1 MKNEGKGG
9 LVWVHIAV
17 VEHKAG
23 NNNKSIRESEGK
35 NSGKAVNE
43 FSKVFESW
51 WLGPPFFLAV
61 FKESP
66 SCIECT

>member
-9 LVWVHIAV
+9 LVWV
-17 VEHKAG
+17 EHKAG
-23 NNNKSIRESEGK
+23 NNNKSTRESEGK

-51 WLGPPFFLAV
+51 WLGPPSFLRFLKSLPV
-61 FKESP
+61 V
-66 SCIECT
+66 ECT